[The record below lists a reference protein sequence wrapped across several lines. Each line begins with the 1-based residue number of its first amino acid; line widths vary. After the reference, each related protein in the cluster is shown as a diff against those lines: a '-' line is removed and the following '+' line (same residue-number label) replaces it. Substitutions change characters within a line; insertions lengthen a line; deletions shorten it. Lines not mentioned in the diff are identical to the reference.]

1 MATSEDF
8 VKYVC
13 EQVSEAGPVR
23 YRKMFGEYVVY
34 CRAKPIFLVCD
45 NMVFVKSLPVVKSL
59 FERNGVELEVGY
71 PFNGA
76 KEHLILDVDERCLAI
91 DIASLLS
98 KELPYPESS
107 RIK

>member
-1 MATSEDF
+1 
-8 VKYVC
+8 
-13 EQVSEAGPVR
+13 
-23 YRKMFGEYVVY
+23 VY
-34 CRAKPIFLVCD
+34 KCRP
-45 NMVFVKSLPVVKSL
+45 L
-59 FERNGVELEVGY
+59 FNLHICNKLSSKFIVEWEVGY

-91 DIASLLS
+91 DVASLLS